1 MPADCDPAYGVGARG
16 PTENFPSIGP
26 VIGAT
31 SNPSQPHQG
40 NEGNLP
46 QYGVQQSTGGA
57 QPILS
62 SLVDNF
68 PGGAQIQRGGS
79 LPNPVASFLPSN
91 NQSGPGG
98 RASSLSSSQTSHQ
111 PATVATHSS
120 NTSSAVLLWKM
131 NERGPTGCATPAA
144 LASLAELLANPIGH
158 APSGQTTSIATPS
171 GSSGAGQQIPMQTL
185 KRVQQH
191 SHTQQESEQE
201 TLSLK
206 AKVNLP
212 HT

>member
-1 MPADCDPAYGVGARG
+1 MPADCDPAYGVGTRG
-16 PTENFPSIGP
+16 PTENLASVGP
-26 VIGAT
+26 GIGAT
-31 SNPSQPHQG
+31 SNQSQPHQSS
-40 NEGNLP
+40 EGNVP
-46 QYGVQQSTGGA
+46 HYGVQQSTGGG

-79 LPNPVASFLPSN
+79 LPNPVASFLPGN
-91 NQSGPGG
+91 NQIGPGG

-111 PATVATHSS
+111 PAAVATHSS

-144 LASLAELLANPIGH
+144 LASLAELLANPIAH
-158 APSGQTTSIATPS
+158 VPSGQASNIATPS
-171 GSSGAGQQIPMQTL
+171 GSGEAGQKIPMQTL
-185 KRVQQH
+185 KRVQH
-191 SHTQQESEQE
+191 SHKQE

-206 AKVNLP
+206 AKVNISP
-212 HT
+212 RF